1 MTDLRQTKEYTKY
14 MESIGWIVERVSGV
28 NYFIRRLPIIG
39 SFVKIQRPKIT
50 DFNQINRVAKKYR
63 AFQIVIEPFDFARG
77 KLLKKR
83 GFKPTKSPYLPS
95 KTVHID
101 LTKSE
106 KEVLKEMHHKTRY
119 NIKIATRNKLQVT
132 KSEDIDAFVDLWLNA
147 QPSRKFLKLG
157 KSIHAMHNAFGK
169 NSHLLL
175 AYKDNKLLS
184 GILMP
189 ETGYVAY
196 YMYAAATAEGKKLF
210 APTLVTWETIKLA
223 KKMGCKIFDFEGIY
237 DDRFPLKSWLGFSR
251 FKKSFGG
258 LEVEY
263 PGAYS
268 KFLLPF

>member
-1 MTDLRQTKEYTKY
+1 MTDLRQTKEYAKY
-14 MESIGWIVERVSGV
+14 MKSIGWIVERVGGV
-28 NYFIRRLPIIG
+28 NYFIKRLPVIG

-50 DFNQINRVAKKYR
+50 DFNQINRVVKKYR
-63 AFQIVIEPFDFARG
+63 AFQIVIEPFDLAQG
-77 KLLKKR
+77 KPLIKH
-83 GFKPTKSPYLPS
+83 GFKLTKSPYLPS

-106 KEVLKEMHHKTRY
+106 KEVLKEMHYKTRY
-119 NIKIATRNKLQVT
+119 NIKVALKRDVVVK
-132 KSEDIDAFVDLWLNA
+132 KSKDIERFVDLWLNA

-157 KSIHAMHNAFGK
+157 KSIHAIHNAFGK

-175 AYKDNKLLS
+175 AYKDNKLLA

-196 YMYAAATAEGKKLF
+196 YMYAAATPEGKKLF
-210 APTLVTWETIKLA
+210 APTLVTWEVIRLA
-223 KKMGCKIFDFEGIY
+223 KKLKCKVFDFEGVY